1 MNPNG
6 TRTGN
11 NGEAIEL
18 PEFVLHLFVSGQT
31 LRSSRAIM
39 NVRNACEEHLKGR
52 YDLKVV
58 DVLLDPSIAA
68 AEQLIAL
75 PTLVKKFPKPTAR
88 FIGDLSNTDRLLA
101 RIRI

>member
-1 MNPNG
+1 MTPDG
-6 TRTGN
+6 TGTSASP
-11 NGEAIEL
+11 EAVSL

-31 LRSSRAIM
+31 LRSNRAIV
-39 NVRNACEEHLKGR
+39 NVRNVCEAHLKGR
-52 YDLKVV
+52 YELKVV

-75 PTLVKKFPKPTAR
+75 PTLVKKFPKPVAR
-88 FIGDLSNTDRLLA
+88 FIGDLSDTDRLLA

>member
-1 MNPNG
+1 MRPTSTG
-6 TRTGN
+6 TSINEDTFER
-11 NGEAIEL
+11 

-31 LRSSRAIM
+31 LRSSRAII
-39 NVRNACEEHLKGR
+39 NVRNACETFLKGR
-52 YDLKVV
+52 YELKVV
-58 DVLLDPSIAA
+58 DVLLDPGIAA

-88 FIGDLSNTDRLLA
+88 FIGDLSNTDRLLS